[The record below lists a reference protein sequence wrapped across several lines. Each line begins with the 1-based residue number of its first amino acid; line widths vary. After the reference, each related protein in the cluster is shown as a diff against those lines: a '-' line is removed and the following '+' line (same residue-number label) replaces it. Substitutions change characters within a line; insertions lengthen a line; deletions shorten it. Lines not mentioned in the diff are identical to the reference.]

1 MVKIVNSF
9 LKGVQTVSSAPFA
22 KILLL
27 FLVLIS
33 GGLLFLEAIHS
44 KNSSQIPELSTQDL
58 TYPVLIKGLRYES
71 HQNGTITSKLTADE
85 LKVTPRK
92 FFIFNVRPFN
102 ELNLSNAVVELHM
115 YTDSMEDNAH
125 GIKGS
130 REANILFGKGN
141 NTFMKQTGVITRGL
155 IDNVTF
161 KIYQDGNLLFL
172 AKANKAYIDF
182 KKDEARLENATIHDI
197 LSKRLIRSE
206 LIVLKNKESTFSVPG
221 HYIILSH
228 AGLKKGYGMK
238 IKI

>member
-1 MVKIVNSF
+1 MVKIVSSF

-58 TYPVLIKGLRYES
+58 TYPVLIKGLRSES

-130 REANILFGKGN
+130 REANILLRSSGQIPRRLRRFKDRSSAKIPRLSEAKVEPKREGLP
-141 NTFMKQTGVITRGL
+141 RG
-155 IDNVTF
+155 I
-161 KIYQDGNLLFL
+161 LFPS
-172 AKANKAYIDF
+172 
-182 KKDEARLENATIHDI
+182 RI
-197 LSKRLIRSE
+197 LQ
-206 LIVLKNKESTFSVPG
+206 
-221 HYIILSH
+221 
-228 AGLKKGYGMK
+228 
-238 IKI
+238 